1 MIEGTPLL
9 EVRDL
14 RHAFGGTPVLR
25 GVSIALHAGEMTAII
40 GPNGSGKSTLLRIA
54 GRLLKPQAGEARF
67 DGRNAWSIPPREF
80 ARRVAFLPQA
90 PEAPAD
96 LAVGELV
103 ARGRHPHRGLL
114 GASSARDREAI
125 ERALTL
131 AGVEGLRYRTV
142 ATLSGGERQ
151 RAWVALALAQEPDVL
166 LLDEPTTYLDIGHQ
180 VELLSL
186 LRRLNEEQGLTVLMV
201 MHDLPQAAHYARRL
215 VAIRAGE
222 VVADGSPAE
231 VLTETQVE
239 AVFGV
244 AVRVYLDPES
254 GVPVVAPVGR

>member
-1 MIEGTPLL
+1 MTEGTPLL

-25 GVSIALHAGEMTAII
+25 GISLTVQAGEMTAII

-54 GRLLKPQAGEARF
+54 GRLLRPQFGEVHF
-67 DGRNAWSIPPREF
+67 DGRDAWSVSPRDF

-96 LAVGELV
+96 LAVVELV
-103 ARGRHPHRGLL
+103 ARGRHPHRGIL
-114 GASSARDREAI
+114 GASNERDRAAV

-131 AGVEGLRYRTV
+131 AGVDGLRHRTV

-151 RAWVALALAQEPDVL
+151 RAWVALALAQQPDVL

-180 VELLSL
+180 MELLSL
-186 LRRLNEEQGLTVLMV
+186 LARLNEEQGLTVLMV

-215 VAIRAGE
+215 IAVRDGA
-222 VVADGSPAE
+222 VVAEGPPVE
-231 VLTETQVE
+231 VLTEARVE
-239 AVFGV
+239 AIFGV

>member
-103 ARGRHPHRGLL
+103 ARGRHPHRDISVSDLCQ
-114 GASSARDREAI
+114 SRSA
-125 ERALTL
+125 
-131 AGVEGLRYRTV
+131 
-142 ATLSGGERQ
+142 
-151 RAWVALALAQEPDVL
+151 
-166 LLDEPTTYLDIGHQ
+166 
-180 VELLSL
+180 
-186 LRRLNEEQGLTVLMV
+186 
-201 MHDLPQAAHYARRL
+201 
-215 VAIRAGE
+215 
-222 VVADGSPAE
+222 
-231 VLTETQVE
+231 
-239 AVFGV
+239 
-244 AVRVYLDPES
+244 
-254 GVPVVAPVGR
+254 